1 MFPVKHSRGRRSAG
15 LTRGCGRAINRGMS
29 ARLLL
34 AFCLIALSGCTP
46 RGTIMVDPDAAAVGA
61 VQPVFVGTTRR
72 DGGEAEPFSRG
83 RGFATRFAR
92 FDVSIPPDRELGS
105 LPWPPRYGVPDP
117 RRHMLTVASQIYRD
131 DAAFRSALA
140 VEMRRSRR
148 GMREAVVFV
157 HGFNS
162 TFAEG
167 LYRFAQLHHDMELPG
182 VPVHYSWPSRGT
194 PLGYAYD
201 RDSAL
206 FARDG
211 LERLLH
217 EVTAAGA
224 DRVHLVAHSMGSALT
239 MEALRQLA
247 IRKDRS
253 VMSRIGGVIL
263 ISPDIDVDVFRAQAQ
278 AVGKLPQPFVIFTSA
293 QDRALGLSAR
303 LAGEAARL
311 GNLRDLR
318 VLAGLEVTLLEVGA
332 FSTGDGH
339 FTAGTSPTL
348 LRLLN
353 RIGDVDAA
361 LGRDASSRI
370 GLLPGAVLSIQGATQ
385 VILSPVAAI
394 GLGQ

>member
-1 MFPVKHSRGRRSAG
+1 M
-15 LTRGCGRAINRGMS
+15 M
-29 ARLLL
+29 RLFALVCL
-34 AFCLIALSGCTP
+34 AALAACAP
-46 RGTIMVDPDAAAVGA
+46 RGAIMVVPEAAGVGF

-72 DGGEAEPFSRG
+72 EAEGEPFSRN
-83 RGFATRFAR
+83 RSYAARFAR
-92 FDVSIPPDRELGS
+92 FDVSIPPDRELGA
-105 LPWPPRYGVPDP
+105 LPWPPKHGTPDP
-117 RRHMLTVASQIYRD
+117 RRHMLTVAERSYATDQ
-131 DAAFRSALA
+131 AFRTALA
-140 VEMRRSRR
+140 AEMAGS
-148 GMREAVVFV
+148 REAVVYV
-157 HGFNS
+157 HGFNN

-217 EVTAAGA
+217 EVAGA
-224 DRVHLVAHSMGSALT
+224 GAERIYLVAHSMGGALT

-253 VMSRIGGVIL
+253 VMRRIGGVIL

-293 QDRALGLSAR
+293 RDRALRLSAG
-303 LAGEAARL
+303 LAGETVRL
-311 GNLRDLR
+311 GNLRD
-318 VLAGLEVTLLEVGA
+318 VGFLAGLEVTLLEVGA

-370 GLLPGAVLSIQGATQ
+370 GLLPGAVLTVQGATQ

-394 GLGQ
+394 GLGP